1 MKKGWRG
8 IIGDVLGIVSFA
20 YLASSLENAETKNE
34 ELQEKIDD
42 LEGMSL
48 DEMIEMKIQEEE
60 EPET

>member
-1 MKKGWRG
+1 MKKGWK
-8 IIGDVLGIVSFA
+8 DLLGIAAFA
-20 YLASSLENAETKNE
+20 YLAGSLDHAEAKNE
-34 ELQEKIDD
+34 ELQERVDD